1 MNATP
6 ILAAVLV
13 VAFGVLGSAKLAAVP
28 AMRARAEHVG
38 LGVDAYRRIGALEI
52 LAVLGILVGAAVPVI
67 GVLAATGLVLLLGGA
82 VIAHLRNG
90 DGIRELAPALVLG
103 AVAVAFVVLVLGD
116 PRMSTSRRG
125 GADPIPVVIVGA
137 GPVGVTA
144 ATLLGQY
151 GVECLVL
158 DRWDGVYPQPRAV
171 HLDDE
176 IYRVLARLGIAEQ
189 FAAVSRPTRGLQ
201 LIDRNHRVFAVFDR
215 AGDHGR
221 HGHPRANMF
230 DQPELEHLLRTNLK
244 DQTTVSLRGN
254 VEVTDVAQDGQGRV
268 RVDFTDRLT
277 GEHESV
283 LATYVLGCDG
293 ANSVVRTAI
302 GSTMEDLEFE
312 QRWLVIDVD
321 SMVELDQW
329 EGVHQVCDPE
339 RAATYMRIGD
349 TRYRWEFRLLEG
361 ETAADFESIEALQ
374 PLIGPWVEGIPCDQ
388 LELVRVAEYHF
399 RAQLADRWRDR
410 NVFLLGDAA
419 HLTPPFIG
427 QGLCA
432 GLRDSMNLSWKIAG
446 VLSGDLPESV
456 LDTYEVER
464 KPHARA
470 LIKLAKLIGVA
481 MTQGG
486 RAGDL
491 LRKAIAPRLHW
502 IPGPA
507 RPPPRQRD
515 TTAAPVR
522 TGGRTRTPQVPQR
535 TAVPERAPGG
545 WHPVRRRDP
554 WRVRARDRRTA
565 LAPAASCA
573 GGPRHRG
580 ARGATRLAPV
590 PVARRRQGCGR
601 TGAAGLHGA
610 AGRPRRRGA
619 LRSSTEVPGRSTD
632 EARDLRRRPRV
643 LPRLGAELPG
653 P

>member
-1 MNATP
+1 MNR
-6 ILAAVLV
+6 
-13 VAFGVLGSAKLAAVP
+13 SQ
-28 AMRARAEHVG
+28 R
-38 LGVDAYRRIGALEI
+38 
-52 LAVLGILVGAAVPVI
+52 
-67 GVLAATGLVLLLGGA
+67 
-82 VIAHLRNG
+82 
-90 DGIRELAPALVLG
+90 
-103 AVAVAFVVLVLGD
+103 
-116 PRMSTSRRG
+116 TS
-125 GADPIPVVIVGA
+125 ADPIPVVIVGA

-151 GVECLVL
+151 GVDCLLL

-176 IYRVLARLGIAEQ
+176 IYRVLVRLGVGEQ

-201 LIDRNHRVFAVFDR
+201 LTDRNHRAFAVFDR

-221 HGHPRANMF
+221 HGHPRATLF

-244 DQTTVSLRGN
+244 DQTTVGLREN

-302 GSTMEDLEFE
+302 GATLEDLEFE
-312 QRWLVIDVD
+312 QRWLVIDVA

-329 EGVHQVCDPE
+329 DGVHQVCDPQ

-349 TRYRWEFRLLEG
+349 SRYRWEFRLLEG
-361 ETAADFESIEALQ
+361 ETAADFETIEALR
-374 PLIGPWVEGIPCDQ
+374 PLIGPWVEGIPCDK
-388 LELVRVAEYHF
+388 LELARVAEYNF

-432 GLRDSMNLSWKIAG
+432 GVRDSMNLSWKIAG
-446 VLSGDLPESV
+446 VLSGDLPDSM

-470 LIKLAKLIGVA
+470 LIQLAKLIGVS

-491 LRKAIAPRLHW
+491 LRRAIAPRLHW
-502 IPGPA
+502 IPGL
-507 RPPPRQRD
+507 RDRLLDSETPPLRRSALVEGRGLRKSLNGRLCPNALLADDIRYDDMTR
-515 TTAAPVR
+515 
-522 TGGRTRTPQVPQR
+522 GGFVFV
-535 TAVPERAPGG
+535 TAVPLSLQQRALLADRGTDVLEVEPGSPLYKWLADG
-545 WHPVRRRDP
+545 NAAAALVRPDFTVLRAGRD
-554 WRVRARDRRTA
+554 V
-565 LAPAASCA
+565 
-573 GGPRHRG
+573 
-580 ARGATRLAPV
+580 
-590 PVARRRQGCGR
+590 
-601 TGAAGLHGA
+601 AGLCA
-610 AGRPRRRGA
+610 AAPRFLVA
-619 LRSSTEVPGRSTD
+619 
-632 EARDLRRRPRV
+632 
-643 LPRLGAELPG
+643 
-653 P
+653 

>member
-1 MNATP
+1 MNT
-6 ILAAVLV
+6 
-13 VAFGVLGSAKLAAVP
+13 FERS
-28 AMRARAEHVG
+28 
-38 LGVDAYRRIGALEI
+38 
-52 LAVLGILVGAAVPVI
+52 
-67 GVLAATGLVLLLGGA
+67 
-82 VIAHLRNG
+82 
-90 DGIRELAPALVLG
+90 
-103 AVAVAFVVLVLGD
+103 
-116 PRMSTSRRG
+116 
-125 GADPIPVVIVGA
+125 GADPVPVVIVGA

-151 GVECLVL
+151 GVTCLVL
-158 DRWDGVYPQPRAV
+158 DRWDGVFPQPRAV

-176 IYRVLARLGIAEQ
+176 VYRVLVRLGIAEE

-221 HGHPRANMF
+221 HGHPQANMF

-244 DQTTVSLRGN
+244 DQATVSLRGN
-254 VEVTDVAQDGQGRV
+254 VEVTDVAQDGHGRV
-268 RVDFTDRLT
+268 RVDYTDRLT

-302 GSTMEDLEFE
+302 GSTMEDLEFQ

-321 SMVELDQW
+321 STVELDQW
-329 EGVHQVCDPE
+329 EGVHQVCDPH

-374 PLIGPWVEGIPCDQ
+374 PLIGPWVEGITCDQ
-388 LELVRVAEYHF
+388 LDLVRVAEYHF
-399 RAQLADRWRDR
+399 RAQLADAWRNR

-456 LDTYEVER
+456 LDTYEAER

-470 LIKLAKLIGVA
+470 MIRLAKLIGVS

-486 RAGDL
+486 RAGDV

-502 IPGPA
+502 IAGLRDRLLDGETPPLHRSALVGGRGLRNSLNGRLCPNALLADGTRYDDATGGGFVLVTGAPPSSQQRAVLAESGTDVLEVQPGSPLFQWLA
-507 RPPPRQRD
+507 DGRAAAALVRPDLTVMRAGRD
-515 TTAAPVR
+515 VAELCSAAP
-522 TGGRTRTPQVPQR
+522 TF
-535 TAVPERAPGG
+535 
-545 WHPVRRRDP
+545 
-554 WRVRARDRRTA
+554 RVA
-565 LAPAASCA
+565 
-573 GGPRHRG
+573 
-580 ARGATRLAPV
+580 
-590 PVARRRQGCGR
+590 
-601 TGAAGLHGA
+601 
-610 AGRPRRRGA
+610 
-619 LRSSTEVPGRSTD
+619 
-632 EARDLRRRPRV
+632 
-643 LPRLGAELPG
+643 
-653 P
+653 